1 MRDTIILFDV
11 DNTLLYS
18 GGAGSLAMR
27 RAFEELYG
35 IEDGFRRVEFSGRT
49 DWAILRAA
57 MREHS
62 VARDGDDGFRQEMTR
77 FQETY
82 YRLLEGTLHEVTSG
96 RTMPGVAELLAA
108 LSERDGARL
117 PDGQVRQG
125 LATGNF
131 RTAAFMKLRHF
142 ELDGHLVEGGFGDD
156 AEDRGELVGVAIER
170 LADGSKPDAASIWV
184 VGDTPLDV
192 AAARANGVRAL
203 GVATGS
209 SSIEELRDAGAD
221 VAVEDLSDTESVLA
235 TLLG

>member
-1 MRDTIILFDV
+1 MRDTIVLFDV

-27 RAFEELYG
+27 RAFHELYG
-35 IEDGFRRVEFSGRT
+35 IEDGFRRVEYSGRT

-57 MREHS
+57 MREHNI
-62 VARDGDDGFRQEMTR
+62 ARDGDDGFRQEMTR

-108 LSERDGARL
+108 LSERDG
-117 PDGQVRQG
+117 VRQG

-131 RTAAFMKLRHF
+131 RIAAFMKLRHF
-142 ELDGHLVEGGFGDD
+142 ELDGHLAEGGFGED
-156 AEDRGELVGVAIER
+156 AEERGEMVGVAIER

-192 AAARANGVRAL
+192 AAARSNGVRAL
-203 GVATGS
+203 SVATGS
-209 SSIEELRDAGAD
+209 SSVEELRDAGAD
-221 VAVEDLSDTESVLA
+221 VAVADLSGTESVLA
-235 TLLG
+235 TLLGQA